1 MISLLIKWY
10 ARNRAYRQVYR
21 ELNALTNRQLDD
33 LGLTR
38 GCIDQVARESAYG
51 KEAVYV

>member
-1 MISLLIKWY
+1 MISLLTKWY
-10 ARNRAYRQVYR
+10 ARNRNYRQVYK
-21 ELNALTNRQLDD
+21 ELNSLTNHQLDD

-51 KEAVYV
+51 KAAVHV